1 MYRKICRALSLALAV
16 CLMLAAGLP
25 SAFAGRDLSDII
37 DLNDYPSSINPGLL
51 CDRAIARGNEAFGEG
66 DYETARG
73 YYVFALHKVSK
84 SQTYCEGDVCCNLV
98 LALLYL
104 GETGTAYDLCRYM
117 LEEDLAPGSE
127 DRFGYMLNMLVCAH
141 ANGLSAAGE
150 LEHAREEGYFSFE
163 ELADLAENQP
173 KAFTGLLSGLV
184 YNVLYI
190 DMEGSAEDGAETWA
204 YFPDGLFGSA
214 DGRGEMAQPASGS
227 GADSVSRKAYLTYIG
242 NFLREASEWFNE
254 TYNSYDHDIEELI
267 HYVDA
272 LQAEAGA

>member
-1 MYRKICRALSLALAV
+1 MYRKICRALSLTLAV
-16 CLMLAAGLP
+16 CLMLAAGIP

-104 GETGTAYDLCRYM
+104 GENQTAYDLCRYM

-127 DRFGYMLNMLVCAH
+127 DRYGYMLNMLVCAH

-150 LEHAREEGYFSFE
+150 LEHAREAGYFSFE
-163 ELADLAENQP
+163 ELADMAEYQP
-173 KAFTGLLSGLV
+173 TTFAVLLSGIV
-184 YNVLYI
+184 YNVLYV
-190 DMEGSAEDGAETWA
+190 DMEGGVGDGAGTWA
-204 YFPDGLFGSA
+204 YFPDDLFDGA
-214 DGRGEMAQPASGS
+214 DGSREMDQLASGA
-227 GADSVSRKAYLTYIG
+227 GADSVSRKAYLGYIS
-242 NFLREASEWFNE
+242 NFLREANEWFKN
-254 TYNSYDHDIEELI
+254 TYNAYDHDIEELI
-267 HYVDA
+267 LYVDA
-272 LQAEAGA
+272 LEAGAGA